1 MKKLFLL
8 FTCLTLVYISAKA
21 QKADVATAMV
31 RYKFSQLKDTTKPDV
46 IYNENMMLLLGKNAT
61 AYKSYDRK
69 LADAAMRKQ
78 LQEQVAAQA
87 GSGGAMK
94 ITMNRSS
101 SSGTSTEY
109 YQFANEH
116 KLIRKEKL
124 LNSYLIEEPL
134 PVIDW
139 KITGD
144 TASFA
149 GLHCQKATTHFKGRD
164 YTAWFCPEIPVHA
177 GPWKLSGLP
186 GLILEAYDTKK
197 QVVFKF
203 DGIEDMSKM
212 EKPAASAPSEM
223 DVHVGGGVKIFGMDD
238 PNADPR
244 AIELPA
250 DGIKTNE
257 KEFNQ
262 LKDAMRKDP
271 QAFMQ
276 SAMAGSGAN
285 FKMNGAPSPNVTT
298 KIQVASGPVENNPIE
313 LPEKK

>member
-1 MKKLFLL
+1 MKKLFLVC
-8 FTCLTLVYISAKA
+8 TCLSLVYFSAKA

-31 RYKFSQLKDTTKPDV
+31 HYKFSQLRDTTKPDEL
-46 IYNENMMLLLGKNAT
+46 YNENMMLLIGKNAT

-69 LADAAMRKQ
+69 LSDIATRKQ
-78 LQEQVAAQA
+78 IQEQMAAQA
-87 GSGGAMK
+87 GGPVQIKINRGKNSG
-94 ITMNRSS
+94 
-101 SSGTSTEY
+101 SGTEY
-109 YQFANEH
+109 YQYPNEN
-116 KLIRKEKL
+116 KLVRKEKL
-124 LNSYLIEEPL
+124 INSYLIEEPL
-134 PVIDW
+134 PVINW
-139 KITGD
+139 KISGD

-164 YTAWFCPEIPVHA
+164 YTAWFCPDIPLHA

-212 EKPAASAPSEM
+212 EKPAATVGDDQSPS
-223 DVHVGGGVKIFGMDD
+223 HLGGAVKLIGMDD

-257 KEFNQ
+257 QEFTRLKE
-262 LKDAMRKDP
+262 AMKKDP

-276 SAMAGSGAN
+276 SAMGGMGGN
-285 FKMNGAPSPNVTT
+285 FKMNAPTTAT
-298 KIQVASGPVENNPIE
+298 KIQVTAAVENNPIE